1 VTPGDDRLVAALK
14 AEHAAIYGYGIVGA
28 HVTGAQLVAV
38 DAADAAHRSRRD
50 ALLMLLAGRGM
61 QPPGAETAYAL
72 PFPVINDATAVKL
85 AAIIE
90 DRCAAFWLRALP
102 DTTDDDRSAALA
114 ALSDCAV
121 RGSQWRQFAGR
132 TPATVAFPGLT

>member
-28 HVTGAQLVAV
+28 HVTGAQLVA
-38 DAADAAHRSRRD
+38 AETADTAHRSRRD
-50 ALLMLLAGRGM
+50 SLLMLLGGRGV
-61 QPPGAETAYAL
+61 QPPGAETTYAL
-72 PFPVINDATAVKL
+72 PFPVTNDVTAVKL
-85 AAIIE
+85 AATIE

-102 DTTDDDRSAALA
+102 DTTDDDRNVALA
-114 ALSDCAV
+114 ALTDCAT
-121 RGSQWRQFAGR
+121 RGSQWRLFGGQ